1 MTNSESPSPK
11 KDENAHE
18 YSFSAASEDEGDF
31 DNIEVNNILQDLK
44 GPKGS
49 KGPSRCDTQYED
61 DALGKKLI
69 DRKRLRIFANITKK
83 KTVDMRK

>member
-11 KDENAHE
+11 KDENNHE
-18 YSFSAASEDEGDF
+18 YSFSAASDDEGDF
-31 DNIEVNNILQDLK
+31 DNIEVNNMLNDLK
-44 GPKGS
+44 GPCRS
-49 KGPSRCDTQYED
+49 DTQYED
-61 DALGKKLI
+61 DAIGKKLI

>member
-11 KDENAHE
+11 KDENNHE
-18 YSFSAASEDEGDF
+18 YSFSAASDDEADF
-31 DNIEVNNILQDLK
+31 DNIEVNNMLNDLK
-44 GPKGS
+44 GPCRS
-49 KGPSRCDTQYED
+49 VTQYED
-61 DALGKKLI
+61 DTIGKKLI